1 MILRDKPLFR
11 TLARMPSH
19 LIPRAFET
27 IAAIE
32 AAFPNL
38 PGQDDEFEVLP
49 PHGVRWRRRVG
60 DSAWWVY
67 YSFSIE
73 KQVLILRTV
82 NERP

>member
-38 PGQDDEFEVLP
+38 PGQDDEFEVLLTTRSALAATCGGLRVV
-49 PHGVRWRRRVG
+49 GVLL
-60 DSAWWVY
+60 
-67 YSFSIE
+67 
-73 KQVLILRTV
+73 VLHR
-82 NERP
+82 EAGAHSSHRQ